1 MSEAKYLT
9 INGLINL
16 LENEIDVIEGKVM
29 SESGQEYTCEVSW
42 NEKED
47 CWVIKLW
54 DL

>member
-1 MSEAKYLT
+1 MSEVKYLT

-16 LENEIDVIEGKVM
+16 LESEIDTIAGKVV
-29 SESGQEYTCEVSW
+29 SESGKEYTGEASW

-54 DL
+54 D